1 MKQKV
6 YLVCEIYYREDAYNV
21 IFASLS
27 KEVAE
32 SFLKSENTRL
42 ENIRT
47 NGFFN
52 LYIEELEL
60 S

>member
-21 IFASLS
+21 ILASLS

-52 LYIEELEL
+52 LYIERF
-60 S
+60 